1 MYAIMKLEYEGPLY
15 DNVGF
20 GASFKRHMETVV

>member
-20 GASFKRHMETVV
+20 GASFKSIWKTVV

>member
-15 DNVGF
+15 DNVGS
-20 GASFKRHMETVV
+20 GASFKSIWKL

>member
-20 GASFKRHMETVV
+20 GASFKSIWKL